1 MYQFV
6 FHFKSWNILSHL
18 EVEMIKK
25 RSVSESRKWNIS
37 TMSKEN
43 LPICLNISLIKK
55 YRDFIFFPSAFQ
67 GEKKKKFVSLN
78 TSKWDEILFW
88 QTPENRPINVVQT
101 FPPVVAITDK
111 TTSKNLSHGNMCIIC
126 SIKAHSSLRCHCT
139 ALSEHPAEQRSHTLV
154 VWYPNHCPKVIWR
167 HNSFTLGRG
176 TA

>member
-1 MYQFV
+1 M
-6 FHFKSWNILSHL
+6 FHFISWNILSHL

-25 RSVSESRKWNIS
+25 CSVSESQKWNIS
-37 TMSKEN
+37 MMSKEN

-55 YRDFIFFPSAFQ
+55 YRDFIFFSICFS
-67 GEKKKKFVSLN
+67 GREKKKVLSLN
-78 TSKWDEILFW
+78 TSKWDETLFW

-111 TTSKNLSHGNMCIIC
+111 TTSKNLSHRNMCIIC
-126 SIKAHSSLRCHCT
+126 SIKAHSSLRCHCI
-139 ALSEHPAEQRSHTLV
+139 ALSENPADPGSHTSA